1 MRRLLTLCVLVSGA
15 LFSPGLLAQQPAA
28 APQQA
33 APAAPAGD
41 PIFPI
46 RWMTGTWTSQVM
58 PPNAQKAMT
67 VEQKFTMVLNGR
79 VLAFTTSFDGTMQYQ
94 GLFAYDA
101 AKKCVVFW
109 YPSADGELTRG
120 TLTPQQDSLLLDF
133 EVTDASGKVTP
144 YQVRIH
150 QTGGDGYDWT
160 LFNKDGSGW
169 KQLTALHYKRTAE

>member
-1 MRRLLTLCVLVSGA
+1 MRRAFTFSFLLFGIVVSTC
-15 LFSPGLLAQQPAA
+15 LSAQQQGAK
-28 APQQA
+28 PQQA
-33 APAAPAGD
+33 APAAAGD
-41 PIFPI
+41 PMFPI

-58 PPNAQKAMT
+58 PPNAQKPIT

-101 AKKCVVFW
+101 AQKAIVCW

-120 TLTPQQDSLLLDF
+120 TLTPQQDSLLFDF
-133 EVTDASGKVTP
+133 EVTDAAGKVTP

-160 LFNKDGSGW
+160 LFDKDGSGW